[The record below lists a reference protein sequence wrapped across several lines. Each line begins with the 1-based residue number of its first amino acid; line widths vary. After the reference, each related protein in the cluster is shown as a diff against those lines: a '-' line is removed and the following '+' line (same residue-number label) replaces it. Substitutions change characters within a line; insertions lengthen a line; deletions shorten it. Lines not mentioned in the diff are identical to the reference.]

1 MKNNIKF
8 QYSLL
13 IFPFILGITF
23 VLAYIVLEHYN
34 NENDYLLNQAEEIYF
49 PNRENSILVKNKLY
63 ELQQTLQ
70 NAVSSDDDELFSRAD
85 SISTNIIFLLKNIK
99 YESKLDTNKILI
111 SEFTDYYKFAY
122 NISKKLVQETISIEL
137 EDDLILLVDKY
148 NNILEKI
155 INLSEQSKKKSK
167 EQLSKIKHNNSE
179 SAQINLYV
187 IIGGFFISIIITFLV
202 STSVVRPFRI
212 LNKELARINSLL
224 SDKNVELE
232 KISLELQESVQTKD
246 KFFSI
251 IAHDLRSPL
260 GGLMKLTEFVVE
272 DFDSLEKEEIREMLG
287 AIQGSSEKV
296 FDLLENLLEWSRMQ
310 RGVIPFDPENIKLK
324 DIADDIKKLL
334 KDSIAHKNIELQ
346 FSNLD
351 LDVFAD
357 SKMLK
362 GILRN
367 LLSNAIKFTP
377 NNGKV
382 QLVANEQEKF
392 IEVSVIDSGIG
403 MRQDMIDNLFK
414 IEINTSREGT
424 NGESSSGLG
433 LIICKEF
440 VEKMGGKIKVESQEN
455 IGSKFSFMLPK
466 AEITNESDL

>member
-1 MKNNIKF
+1 
-8 QYSLL
+8 
-13 IFPFILGITF
+13 
-23 VLAYIVLEHYN
+23 
-34 NENDYLLNQAEEIYF
+34 
-49 PNRENSILVKNKLY
+49 
-63 ELQQTLQ
+63 
-70 NAVSSDDDELFSRAD
+70 
-85 SISTNIIFLLKNIK
+85 
-99 YESKLDTNKILI
+99 
-111 SEFTDYYKFAY
+111 
-122 NISKKLVQETISIEL
+122 
-137 EDDLILLVDKY
+137 
-148 NNILEKI
+148 
-155 INLSEQSKKKSK
+155 
-167 EQLSKIKHNNSE
+167 
-179 SAQINLYV
+179 
-187 IIGGFFISIIITFLV
+187 
-202 STSVVRPFRI
+202 
-212 LNKELARINSLL
+212 
-224 SDKNVELE
+224 
-232 KISLELQESVQTKD
+232 LELQESVQTKD

-334 KDSIAHKNIELQ
+334 KDSFANKHIELQ
-346 FSNLD
+346 LSNLD

-382 QLVANEQEKF
+382 QLIANELDKF

-414 IEINTSREGT
+414 IEVNTSREGT